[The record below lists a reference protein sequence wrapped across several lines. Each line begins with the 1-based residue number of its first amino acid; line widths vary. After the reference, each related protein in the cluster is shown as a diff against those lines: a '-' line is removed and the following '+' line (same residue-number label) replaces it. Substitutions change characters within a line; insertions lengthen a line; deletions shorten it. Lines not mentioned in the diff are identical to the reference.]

1 MRNFRT
7 LFLLTLLAGFTT
19 TAFAQDT
26 ADTADAAEETQVEEA
41 RWIGK
46 IYAEISA
53 WVSQPVGLQFVP
65 ALQTSPL
72 DPFDIQPLEVGHGTE
87 NRNRFVIGMHLDDNV
102 GDISVVWYSNE
113 DTQSATFST
122 PSDFQFVQQLTP
134 SLMAGVSDDG
144 RADAFTADTD
154 AKLRDLRVLFSR
166 TGYESDRLKV
176 RWSAGL
182 HKVGIHSRESATYFA
197 LAPLDFPPILPPV
210 TSLRPDLEPRNDT
223 ARINSEYSARG
234 AEFGVELTFPLL
246 KKRLEIEAGMSV
258 GVLRGELETIY
269 TGTTSYYGL
278 FTAPGGAG
286 EFVRV
291 IEAPFDEFFDPQDPN
306 DPNSPPVIDLVTQ
319 VALPV
324 GIKASLSTTSMSL
337 ETFFGFRWHAW
348 RGLDVI
354 GGFRDIRYDDAAYR
368 VRPVDGRLSSKG
380 GVGSF
385 TQQTEARSIGYE
397 GLYLGIAYLYGR

>member
-1 MRNFRT
+1 MRIFRT
-7 LFLLTLLAGFTT
+7 TFLLTLLLGFA
-19 TAFAQDT
+19 TAVFAQET
-26 ADTADAAEETQVEEA
+26 ADTAEATEDSQAEES

-65 ALQTSPL
+65 ALQVGAL
-72 DPFDIQPLEVGHGTE
+72 DPFDIQPLELDHGTE

-102 GDISVVWYSNE
+102 GDLSIVWYSNE
-113 DTQSATFST
+113 DTQSTTFST

-134 SLMAGVSDDG
+134 ALMAGVSDDG
-144 RADAFTADTD
+144 RADAFTAEND

-182 HKVGIHSRESATYFA
+182 HKVGVHSKESATYFA
-197 LAPLDFPPILPPV
+197 LAPLDFPALLPPV
-210 TSLRPDLEPRNDT
+210 TSLRPDLEPQNDT
-223 ARINSEYSARG
+223 ARINSDYSGRG
-234 AEFGVELTFPLL
+234 AEFGVELTFPVL

-258 GVLRGELETIY
+258 GILRGELETIY

-278 FTAPGGAG
+278 FTSPGGAG
-286 EFVRV
+286 DFVRV
-291 IEAPFDEFFDPQDPN
+291 IEAPFDDFFDLQDPT
-306 DPNSPPVIDLVTQ
+306 DPNSPPLIDLVTQ
-319 VALPV
+319 VALPI
-324 GIKASLSTTSMSL
+324 GIKSSLSTPSMSL
-337 ETFFGFRWHAW
+337 ETSFGFRWHAW
-348 RGLDVI
+348 GGLDVI
-354 GGFRDIRYDDAAYR
+354 GGFRSIRYDDAAYR
-368 VRPVDGRLSSKG
+368 VRPVDARLSSKG

-385 TQQTEARSIGYE
+385 TQQTEARAVGYE